1 MNDVISGN
9 TSATEQKTDWRRLRG
24 MTDAEVHEAVAGD
37 PDVKPT
43 DESFWKTAQLVMRQR
58 KGTVTIRLDADLL
71 EWFRR
76 EKGYQTRI
84 NSILR
89 AYMNAQKG

>member
-9 TSATEQKTDWRRLRG
+9 TSTTDEKTDWRRLRG
-24 MTDAEVHEAVAGD
+24 MTDAEVHEAVLSD
-37 PDVKPT
+37 PNVKPT
-43 DESFWKTAQLVMRQR
+43 DESFWETAQLVMPQR
-58 KGTVTIRLDADLL
+58 KETVTMRLDADLL
-71 EWFRR
+71 AWFRR

-89 AYMNAQKG
+89 AYMNAQMG